1 MTLQPKLPS
10 ILLLSESEPLAA
22 LDRRTLRDVGV
33 ARIQVMTSGI
43 EAARILAGLAPN
55 PTGLQ
60 PDVIVCAQKLEDMD
74 GEQFCAI
81 LRLHPRLLAM
91 PVLLIL
97 PNDSEVEQLKT
108 LGCGASAL
116 LGRPYSVTDLK
127 TTLAVLEVSQ
137 KRLSQLQKAAR
148 YTDTKAFDAAL
159 ATYGMLLKPVRQ
171 PEDYFRVG
179 MQCLQQQRWNNAIN
193 AFQRALRN
201 AQIKGEA
208 ELGMAVAWKGKG
220 DLARYR
226 TYLAQ
231 AAATFVRARR
241 WHRARAVY
249 ARVLQE
255 DPGAKSPFLAEAR
268 QLMRQGRYDEAAEIL
283 AQGFEVTSKSQLCD
297 KIAQACLASEE
308 PERMLRELERS
319 LGRTL
324 GAQGDRLGGDIRVS
338 LDELIRQQEARRREA
353 AAERQWSVSR
363 RMARQREM
371 QEEAARESADPGAE
385 QWAQPGT
392 EQGTEQDAEQNK
404 GQAKE
409 HAGEIQTGP
418 RNAGADTTA
427 QSALAALASRARTS
441 RITGAGVVSPQD
453 GDRPAL
459 ASLDEPS
466 SASAGGSTRDS
477 ASGLPVPEPLSEAEA
492 TSKLFTGK
500 PGLNELLSVMKYTWK
515 LARRDK

>member
-1 MTLQPKLPS
+1 MTLKPRLPG
-10 ILLLSESEPLAA
+10 ILLLSESEALAA
-22 LDRRTLRDVGV
+22 LDRRALRDAGA

-43 EAARILAGLAPN
+43 EAARILAGLVPN
-55 PTGLQ
+55 PSGLQ

-74 GEQFCAI
+74 GEQFCAM

-116 LGRPYSVTDLK
+116 LGRPYSVADLK
-127 TTLAVLEVSQ
+127 TTLAVLEASQ

-148 YTDTKAFDAAL
+148 YADTKAFDAAL
-159 ATYGMLLKPVRQ
+159 ATYGLLLKPVRQ

-226 TYLAQ
+226 AYLAQ

-255 DPGAKSPFLAEAR
+255 DPRAKSPFLAEAR
-268 QLMRQGRYDEAAEIL
+268 QLMRQGQYDEAAEIL

-297 KIAQACLASEE
+297 KMAQACLASEE

-319 LGRTL
+319 LGRAL
-324 GAQGDRLGGDIRVS
+324 GAQGDRLGGDIREC
-338 LDELIRQQEARRREA
+338 LDELIRQQEVRRREA

-363 RMARQREM
+363 RLARQREM
-371 QEEAARESADPGAE
+371 QEDTTQASAQPGAE
-385 QWAQPGT
+385 QHAAQDK
-392 EQGTEQDAEQNK
+392 EQAQ
-404 GQAKE
+404 
-409 HAGEIQTGP
+409 AGEEKKGP
-418 RNAGADTTA
+418 RNVAPATA
-427 QSALAALASRARTS
+427 THATLGGRPRTS
-441 RITGAGVVSPQD
+441 PLAGAGVVSLQEGGRQALTPL
-453 GDRPAL
+453 GDASAASGASARDAASGFPAL
-459 ASLDEPS
+459 EPV
-466 SASAGGSTRDS
+466 T
-477 ASGLPVPEPLSEAEA
+477 EAEA

-515 LARRDK
+515 LARKDK

>member
-1 MTLQPKLPS
+1 MTLQPSLPN

-22 LDRRTLRDVGV
+22 LDRRALRDAGV

-55 PTGLQ
+55 PARLQ
-60 PDVIVCAQKLEDMD
+60 PDVIVCAQKLEDVD

-81 LRLHPRLLAM
+81 LRLHPRLLAL

-127 TTLAVLEVSQ
+127 NILAVLEASQ

-159 ATYGMLLKPVRQ
+159 ATYGMLLKPARQ

-179 MQCLQQQRWNNAIN
+179 MQCLQQHRWNNAIN
-193 AFQRALRN
+193 AFQRALRS

-220 DLARYR
+220 DLGRYR
-226 TYLAQ
+226 AYLAQ

-249 ARVLQE
+249 ARALQE
-255 DPGAKSPFLAEAR
+255 DPAAKSPFLAEAR
-268 QLMRQGRYDEAAEIL
+268 RLMREGLYDEAAEIL
-283 AQGFEVTSKSQLCD
+283 AQGFEVTPKNQLCD
-297 KIAQACLASEE
+297 KMAQTCLASEE

-319 LGRTL
+319 LGRAL
-324 GAQGDRLGGDIRVS
+324 GAQGDRLGGDIRLS
-338 LDELIRQQEARRREA
+338 LDELIRQQEVRRRQA
-353 AAERQWSVSR
+353 AAQRQWDVSR
-363 RMARQREM
+363 RMAQQREM
-371 QEEAARESADPGAE
+371 QEEATQESAEPDKAPPQE
-385 QWAQPGT
+385 Q
-392 EQGTEQDAEQNK
+392 
-404 GQAKE
+404 
-409 HAGEIQTGP
+409 AGEEKTEARNLTPKATLQTP
-418 RNAGADTTA
+418 ATA
-427 QSALAALASRARTS
+427 FASRTRASHLTA
-441 RITGAGVVSPQD
+441 AGVISPPD
-453 GDRPAL
+453 GDRPAP
-459 ASLDEPS
+459 AALDESS
-466 SASAGGSTRDS
+466 SALAHGPGRDFE
-477 ASGLPVPEPLSEAEA
+477 SGLPALEPLTEDEA

-515 LARRDK
+515 LARRDR